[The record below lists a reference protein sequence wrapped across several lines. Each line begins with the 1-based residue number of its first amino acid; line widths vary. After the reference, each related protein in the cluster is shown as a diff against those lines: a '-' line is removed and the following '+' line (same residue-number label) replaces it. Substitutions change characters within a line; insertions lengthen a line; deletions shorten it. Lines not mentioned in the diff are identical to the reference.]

1 MTNKKELSNEEL
13 NKVAGGASSDDE
25 TNINRLVHI
34 INDLTEN
41 PVDSETRLSDTDLD
55 SLDLV
60 DMAQTIEEEFGI
72 IIDYTEISFN
82 YTVRQLYN
90 FVIKDRLVK

>member
-13 NKVAGGASSDDE
+13 NKVAGGVSSDDE
-25 TNINRLVHI
+25 TNINKLVQI

-60 DMAQTIEEEFGI
+60 DISQTIEEEFGI
-72 IIDYTEISFN
+72 IIDPSQISYT

-90 FVIKDRLVK
+90 FVIKDKLAK